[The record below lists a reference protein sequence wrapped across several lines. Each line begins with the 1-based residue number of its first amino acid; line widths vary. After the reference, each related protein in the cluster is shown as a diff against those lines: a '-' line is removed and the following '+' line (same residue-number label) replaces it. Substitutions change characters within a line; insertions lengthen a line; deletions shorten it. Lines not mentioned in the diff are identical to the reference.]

1 MKRNDLD
8 PWIIEPDGEPD
19 TTKCQACSTKFGSGL
34 GEVSRSQG
42 LKELCQPCYD
52 ELQQAY
58 SVDRDFDQPEP
69 GDDFDSPWDVRGVA

>member
-8 PWIIEPDGEPD
+8 PFITEPDDEPD
-19 TTKCQACSTKFGSGL
+19 TTKCQACSTKFGRGL

-69 GDDFDSPWDVRGVA
+69 DEPFDSLEDLGNVA